1 MRYICENDHIFEHT
15 AKLRILSKNE
25 EATIKARD
33 SCDILEVP
41 VCPICETR
49 IYAEYV
55 LDKKRI
61 TSVLSVDIS
70 EVDAKLKEGYE
81 VEALYAKTA
90 TLVRSKIY
98 TRTPKN
104 TPRDWSEKQ

>member
-15 AKLRILSKNE
+15 AKLILMTFNKSEPDK
-25 EATIKARD
+25 T
-33 SCDILEVP
+33 LEVP

-61 TSVLSVDIS
+61 TSAISVDLS
-70 EVDAKLKEGYE
+70 EVDSKLQEGYE
-81 VEALYAKTA
+81 VDNLYAKTA
-90 TLVRSKIY
+90 TLVK
-98 TRTPKN
+98 
-104 TPRDWSEKQ
+104 RD